1 MCNKNSITV
10 SPAKCKSVTMKRKRK
25 PTYKNSS
32 SFSSSSSSSS
42 LKPHKRR
49 NRTKTRKPK
58 YLSLRLQLS
67 QTQTNQ
73 TEKTTTQ
80 QQQQESQLNLFSHHQ
95 SDSDMQEE
103 NNVALLFT
111 SDGGATLNGLLEDE
125 STTLTATTAEE
136 EESLSVMRCPAMD
149 GLVKKAMR
157 RKRDDEEE
165 RWVSYSEVVEEKK
178 EMMEEVN
185 SCVGSETTSFFGS
198 LSLKLDHDGILNAW
212 SDKGSL
218 YVDAAD
224 EPPQTVPDLFNAST
238 IIPNV
243 MWDGYGCDVVGNTW
257 KVPEGCGANNNNV
270 NVKEEMGW
278 KLGQREAS
286 LLRYKEKRQSRL
298 FAKRIR
304 YEVRKLNAE
313 KRPRMKG
320 RFVKRE

>member
-1 MCNKNSITV
+1 
-10 SPAKCKSVTMKRKRK
+10 
-25 PTYKNSS
+25 
-32 SFSSSSSSSS
+32 
-42 LKPHKRR
+42 
-49 NRTKTRKPK
+49 
-58 YLSLRLQLS
+58 
-67 QTQTNQ
+67 
-73 TEKTTTQ
+73 
-80 QQQQESQLNLFSHHQ
+80 
-95 SDSDMQEE
+95 MQEE

-125 STTLTATTAEE
+125 STVATTTTEEE
-136 EESLSVMRCPAMD
+136 EESLSVMRCPEME

-157 RKRDDEEE
+157 KRNDEEESEE

-185 SCVGSETTSFFGS
+185 SCIGIETMSFLGS

-218 YVDAAD
+218 YVVDGGGD
-224 EPPQTVPDLFNAST
+224 ESPQTVPDLFNGSN

-243 MWDGYGCDVVGNTW
+243 TVGQLVVTRDIIGGIETLWDGYGCDVNGNTW
-257 KVPEGCGANNNNV
+257 KVPDGVGASNNNMK
-270 NVKEEMGW
+270 VKEEMGW

-313 KRPRMKG
+313 KRPRMK
-320 RFVKRE
+320 VLL

>member
-1 MCNKNSITV
+1 
-10 SPAKCKSVTMKRKRK
+10 
-25 PTYKNSS
+25 
-32 SFSSSSSSSS
+32 
-42 LKPHKRR
+42 
-49 NRTKTRKPK
+49 
-58 YLSLRLQLS
+58 
-67 QTQTNQ
+67 
-73 TEKTTTQ
+73 
-80 QQQQESQLNLFSHHQ
+80 
-95 SDSDMQEE
+95 MQEE

-136 EESLSVMRCPAMD
+136 DESLSVMRCPAMD

-157 RKRDDEEE
+157 RKRNDEEE

-224 EPPQTVPDLFNAST
+224 DAPQTVPDLFNAST
-238 IIPNV
+238 ILPNV
-243 MWDGYGCDVVGNTW
+243 MWDGYGCDVVRNTW
-257 KVPEGCGANNNNV
+257 KVPEGCGPNNNNV
-270 NVKEEMGW
+270 NVKEETGW
-278 KLGQREAS
+278 KVGQREAS

-313 KRPRMKG
+313 KRPRMKSRLKFFRSPISCLYILQG

>member
-1 MCNKNSITV
+1 
-10 SPAKCKSVTMKRKRK
+10 
-25 PTYKNSS
+25 
-32 SFSSSSSSSS
+32 
-42 LKPHKRR
+42 
-49 NRTKTRKPK
+49 
-58 YLSLRLQLS
+58 
-67 QTQTNQ
+67 
-73 TEKTTTQ
+73 
-80 QQQQESQLNLFSHHQ
+80 
-95 SDSDMQEE
+95 MQEE

-125 STTLTATTAEE
+125 STTLTAATTTEEE
-136 EESLSVMRCPAMD
+136 EESLSVMRCPEME

-157 RKRDDEEE
+157 KRNDEEESEE

-185 SCVGSETTSFFGS
+185 SCVGIETMSFFGS

-218 YVDAAD
+218 YVVDGGD
-224 EPPQTVPDLFNAST
+224 EAPQTVPDLLNPSSIF
-238 IIPNV
+238 PN
-243 MWDGYGCDVVGNTW
+243 GYGYGGDVNANTW
-257 KVPEGCGANNNNV
+257 KVPDGCGASNNNMK
-270 NVKEEMGW
+270 VKEEMGW

>member
-1 MCNKNSITV
+1 
-10 SPAKCKSVTMKRKRK
+10 
-25 PTYKNSS
+25 
-32 SFSSSSSSSS
+32 
-42 LKPHKRR
+42 
-49 NRTKTRKPK
+49 
-58 YLSLRLQLS
+58 
-67 QTQTNQ
+67 
-73 TEKTTTQ
+73 
-80 QQQQESQLNLFSHHQ
+80 
-95 SDSDMQEE
+95 MQEE

-125 STTLTATTAEE
+125 STTLTAATTEEE
-136 EESLSVMRCPAMD
+136 EESLSVMRCPEME

-157 RKRDDEEE
+157 KRNDEEESEE

-185 SCVGSETTSFFGS
+185 SCVVGIETMSFFGS

-218 YVDAAD
+218 YVVDGCD
-224 EPPQTVPDLFNAST
+224 ESPQTVPDLFNASS
-238 IIPNV
+238 IFPN
-243 MWDGYGCDVVGNTW
+243 GYGYGGDVNANTW
-257 KVPEGCGANNNNV
+257 KVPDGVGASNNNV
-270 NVKEEMGW
+270 KVKEEMGW